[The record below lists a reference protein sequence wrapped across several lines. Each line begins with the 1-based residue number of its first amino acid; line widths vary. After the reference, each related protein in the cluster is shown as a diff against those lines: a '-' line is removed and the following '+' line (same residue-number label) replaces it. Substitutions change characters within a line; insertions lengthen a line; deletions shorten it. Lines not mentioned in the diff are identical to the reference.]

1 MDPRTSSSIV
11 VVVIVRLA
19 VALIQSDLKQCLVFV
34 RKQVHVLEQQLQ
46 QSQEL
51 SRMLPAASSTP
62 QASQQESQQQAEQYV
77 TKTINYINTV
87 KDFCDRETGW
97 TYKRESE
104 IEDMRDIRRRTKE
117 CCACLKMKKLKNDL
131 KDVLEGTLEGLEEL
145 RHFLDAVESLAV
157 TSLTV
162 FMNKSVLPRGENTEA
177 VRSVISAKTVSLLLI
192 QFRTDDEAFFK
203 PELDNVD
210 LLVYQLNKYICIT
223 KWLCKTM
230 RMDKSFRLTFLVD
243 AQEFIRTYETCHSK
257 VSRSLSG
264 LEKNAV
270 GLDRMK
276 VEYSVLTI
284 IGCLLGIVGG
294 ILSFAGV
301 VLASLAFTRLGGL
314 LGFMSGAFSLCTGV
328 IDFAVQRFYVREAEK
343 NISDFMEERQKI
355 VDCLKQVASH
365 QYPTPHLEAG
375 NMELGLMKVL
385 NYFRTMVKS
394 FDTFMDAASVLDPLD
409 FSKLATYVS
418 VGVNLI
424 TLGGDLPCFCR
435 ESWDILKRKKSKAA
449 RRLRTNIALW
459 RSEMEAWKKI
469 HDSLFGGMQ
478 VFQEKM
484 DVLQIE
490 VEL

>member
-1 MDPRTSSSIV
+1 
-11 VVVIVRLA
+11 
-19 VALIQSDLKQCLVFV
+19 FV
-34 RKQVHVLEQQLQ
+34 RKQVHVLEQQFY
-46 QSQEL
+46 S
-51 SRMLPAASSTP
+51 SRR
-62 QASQQESQQQAEQYV
+62 QESQQQAEQYV

-104 IEDMRDIRRRTKE
+104 IADMRDIRRRTKE

-230 RMDKSFRLTFLVD
+230 RSKKILEATGIQDEPSLGTCRFMERTTDHLNQLSRIRMDKSFRLTFLVD

-276 VEYSVLTI
+276 VGYSVLAI

-375 NMELGLMKVL
+375 NMELGFMKVL